1 MFSTSTTQFLAVI
14 SLIEHFF
21 LQGLTIRSDLP
32 ITRFTA
38 GSNKLNPAP
47 YLDIHTHRR
56 GSIEGVLTVEC
67 LTAEELLAGESKLE
81 YTSAGVHP
89 WWIEDYTPEEIENFK
104 SCVENLAA
112 GKRLWAIGEAGIDR
126 AYPEFLEA
134 QKNLFAWHVELA
146 EKYKLPMVIH
156 SVRSGADFLEI
167 LKARKPLSPWIFHD
181 FRGTEQLMKDLLR
194 LHPATYFSF
203 GLSLDNSPQVR
214 DLIPLVPLQNLFLET
229 DSQKHLD
236 IHDIFLRAAESLKID
251 IEFLKAQVWLNFRK
265 LTPALA

>member
-1 MFSTSTTQFLAVI
+1 M
-14 SLIEHFF
+14 
-21 LQGLTIRSDLP
+21 
-32 ITRFTA
+32 
-38 GSNKLNPAP
+38 K
-47 YLDIHTHRR
+47 
-56 GSIEGVLTVEC
+56 C
-67 LTAEELLAGESKLE
+67 LSAEELLQGSTEHQ

-89 WWIEDYTPEEIENFK
+89 WWIEDYTTDEIENFK
-104 SCVENLAA
+104 SKVKALAES
-112 GKRLWAIGEAGIDR
+112 GKLWAIGETGIDR

-134 QKNLFAWHVELA
+134 QKNLFAWHVDLA
-146 EKYKLPMVIH
+146 ETHKLPMVIH

-167 LKARKPLSPWIFHD
+167 LKAKKPASSWIFHD

-194 LHPATYFSF
+194 LHPNTFFSF

-214 DLIPLVPLQNLFLET
+214 DLIPLIPIEHLFLET

-265 LTPALA
+265 LTPSLA